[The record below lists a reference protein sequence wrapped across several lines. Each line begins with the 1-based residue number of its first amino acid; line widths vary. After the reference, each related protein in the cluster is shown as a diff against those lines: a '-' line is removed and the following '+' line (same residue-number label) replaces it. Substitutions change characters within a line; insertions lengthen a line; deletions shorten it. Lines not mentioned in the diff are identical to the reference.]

1 MNKLEEIR
9 KKKGYSIS
17 ELSRRSNITRQTI
30 TRLETEELEC
40 ANSKTLKALADA
52 LEVKITDFFAE

>member
-9 KKKGYSIS
+9 RKKHFSVTKLA
-17 ELSRRSNITRQTI
+17 ELSGITRQTI
-30 TRLETEELEC
+30 TRLESEKLDC

-52 LEVKITDFFAE
+52 LGVKITAFFSD